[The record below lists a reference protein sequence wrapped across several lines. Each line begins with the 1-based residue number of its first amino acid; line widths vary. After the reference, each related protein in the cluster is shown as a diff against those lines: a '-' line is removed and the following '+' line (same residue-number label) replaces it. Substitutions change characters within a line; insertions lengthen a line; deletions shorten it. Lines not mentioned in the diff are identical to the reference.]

1 MFCPMID
8 MLLFKQFAKISSL
21 RFSASYSSLFYFARL
36 YMPSSLHQPPPPSS
50 FSFSLIRFLSLC
62 RWVFGHCLCFSP
74 FLLRR
79 LTCLCE
85 WICLRNVCLC
95 FHPCLYMYALPFIH
109 IEWHTSANE
118 HMRNETI
125 HVKSIKRKIRSL
137 TDIIQEIDAV
147 IRRYYYKFL
156 VLHFI

>member
-1 MFCPMID
+1 
-8 MLLFKQFAKISSL
+8 
-21 RFSASYSSLFYFARL
+21 
-36 YMPSSLHQPPPPSS
+36 
-50 FSFSLIRFLSLC
+50 
-62 RWVFGHCLCFSP
+62 
-74 FLLRR
+74 
-79 LTCLCE
+79 
-85 WICLRNVCLC
+85 
-95 FHPCLYMYALPFIH
+95 MYALPFIH